1 MEELRKQ
8 RIRFLAAGLSL
19 FARSVSTEAGRAL
32 LQARLVELEREA
44 GDSPEP
50 TVRFVIREL
59 RKRLDQIAVAETP
72 PLQDRARSQRL
83 KALFRAI
90 AAGTTQISVW
100 QALQKER
107 SWQHARKN
115 RLIRIAAIK
124 AEVLDR
130 KLRAASHLEDDSED
144 DEAMDSG
151 VWRKN
156 YRLEEVQK
164 HPPGTWRCTWCGNAN
179 APSTTECTYYHHK
192 LKKRCEGSQAKTW
205 GGYVEPPTS
214 KYAYNPPKPCLPR
227 RPPSSRGCHGAAA
240 QGTH

>member
-1 MEELRKQ
+1 M
-8 RIRFLAAGLSL
+8 
-19 FARSVSTEAGRAL
+19 
-32 LQARLVELEREA
+32 
-44 GDSPEP
+44 
-50 TVRFVIREL
+50 
-59 RKRLDQIAVAETP
+59 
-72 PLQDRARSQRL
+72 
-83 KALFRAI
+83 FRAI

-130 KLRAASHLEDDSED
+130 KLRASAHLEDDSED

-156 YRLEEVQK
+156 YRLEEVEK
-164 HPPGTWRCTWCGNAN
+164 HPPGTWRCTWCRNAN
-179 APSTTECTYYHHK
+179 APSTTDCTYYYHK
-192 LKKRCEGSQAKTW
+192 SKKRCEGSQAKSW

-214 KYAYNPPKPCLPR
+214 KYAYNPPSHAFHAGR
-227 RPPSSRGCHGAAA
+227 RRAEGAKARQRRALTDRKAQASKDAA
-240 QGTH
+240 QAGGWKCDRCAERGREQINMAWREKCQKCSFPRAFQEAPDPVSYTHLTLPTILLV